1 MPTEHTCESG
11 IRGRGRSLPEP
22 LGDTGSGRPARRAN
36 KGESDVAMA
45 LKLQMIRVIRVE
57 FPMAYAV
64 CLVGAFNN
72 WSTVDTPMVPVGS
85 GMWEARLEASIPP
98 QSVWFFVY
106 DAGRRFGHLVRGSPA
121 DYTPQTAGSL
131 PAATP
136 DWGIA
141 SCAALS
147 SGPR

>member
-1 MPTEHTCESG
+1 MTTMLTAQG
-11 IRGRGRSLPEP
+11 AIQ
-22 LGDTGSGRPARRAN
+22 T
-36 KGESDVAMA
+36 
-45 LKLQMIRVIRVE
+45 QMIRVIRVE

-85 GMWEARLEASIPP
+85 GMWEARLE
-98 QSVWFFVY
+98 
-106 DAGRRFGHLVRGSPA
+106 